1 MSFGAKTKGL
11 FSFHDAA
18 KQASS
23 AGKWRDHVF
32 KLSDSA
38 NNWDELW
45 DAIGERS
52 LIEMLLYG
60 INVPETSRLVWVG
73 KDRNCDFSLVSLA
86 LAEIASWTGG
96 DVPDVTNPVVIMV
109 KPGTYEDYMEL
120 TQNYVHI
127 FGVGNQAESV
137 IIQNNAH
144 HILTVDHPTSGMGF
158 NIIKGLELYQ
168 YGADSISN
176 VLFNTTVNPSLTA
189 LMCRECYFKR
199 DVAGATTVDSDAMF
213 KVNHGLFF
221 GEDIRA
227 EMTIGTDGGG
237 TTARTPRMFYA
248 GDGAMVGLL
257 LRDAKLD
264 YTTVD
269 EDDINS
275 MFLTHADFTGEI
287 KVDTSEINMV
297 NAASNNGGTY
307 YVLNQLSN
315 TLASFFDT
323 EFSMSLDN
331 AVSPDELTMHHIE
344 AGEVVSK
351 CNAYNFQSRA
361 GGTVFGGTGCSVET
375 YFDYVNNGVFG
386 TGHSMFGIFFDEN
399 GLKFRVDWNDPGT
412 KALPADFGAFWFD
425 DSTREFRLRI
435 QRSSSNQY
443 YSKSLSYEDW
453 SHIPEVLNPIVGA
466 ETYRLSVPVD
476 YFMEHTLIPGRPI
489 YSVLEY
495 TDTKCHGIITAA
507 AQNGSDWE
515 IDVAGYIP
523 LEAEAHDAQSYRFG
537 DFSRVVV
544 ERFTIPGL
552 FAYQADTQLL
562 KNFLGQYFI
571 WRRGSARIVQISHR
585 VVTADS
591 GANQPRVN
599 VSVGGNKVCTSN
611 STNGRAVSTS
621 WVHTVDDIDGPVN
634 GGNNYNRLTFGSE
647 LEITVDAN
655 GSNKD
660 AADLTVEIVVILE

>member
-1 MSFGAKTKGL
+1 MFGAKTKGL
-11 FSFHDAA
+11 FSFDDAA

-297 NAASNNGGTY
+297 DSAANAGGTY
-307 YVLNQLSN
+307 YVTNLLAN
-315 TLASFFDT
+315 TRVTFSDT
-323 EFSMSLDN
+323 EFSMGVDSP
-331 AVSPDELTMHHIE
+331 VSPDEFTMHHLE
-344 AGEVVSK
+344 AGEVVSQR
-351 CNAYNFQSRA
+351 NTYTFGSR
-361 GGTVFGGTGCSVET
+361 GGGKVFGGIEGSGTAYTFFDAVEGGEIGSILT
-375 YFDYVNNGVFG
+375 TRGIYYNNG
-386 TGHSMFGIFFDEN
+386 MFHYLDGSE
-399 GLKFRVDWNDPGT
+399 PST
-412 KALPADFGAFWFD
+412 KELPKDFVCFWFD
-425 DSTREFRLRI
+425 DTYKEFKFKSK
-435 QRSSSNQY
+435 RSADDLEY
-443 YSKSLSYEDW
+443 IRKLGYEDW
-453 SHIPEVLNPIVGA
+453 SHFPQAITDADDGVNI
-466 ETYRLSVPVD
+466 SVPEDSYAQKV
-476 YFMEHTLIPGRPI
+476 FVPGRPI
-489 YSVLEY
+489 YSILDDGVTL
-495 TDTKCHGIITAA
+495 CHGIVTAA
-507 AQNGSDWE
+507 ATGSPGVWE
-515 IDVAGYIP
+515 IDVAGYVP
-523 LEAEAHDAQSYRFG
+523 TEAEGHDVQSYRYG

-552 FAYQADTQLL
+552 FSYQADTQLL

-571 WRRGSARIVQISHR
+571 WRRGNARIVQISHR

-599 VSVGGNKVCTSN
+599 VSVGGNKVGTAN

-621 WVHTVDDIDGPVN
+621 WVHTDADIDGPVN
-634 GGNNYNRLTFGSE
+634 GAHNYNRLAFGSE

-660 AADLTVEIVVILE
+660 AADLTVEVTIVLE